1 MCLYV
6 LMSLA
11 HFPENVWL
19 PAKSS
24 HVSSVNYQQSCEC
37 CAGWGSVCVR
47 DTVFVHHA
55 LSFSYLLLWPS
66 GADLS
71 ALVREAAIAALKE
84 RMQVRPVGQRQ
95 AGGERGRGK
104 ETAMQ
109 DGSLQTEDQLFE
121 DCCVAAHHFETAF
134 GKVKASVSGRVGG
147 QVNGN

>member
-1 MCLYV
+1 MNAALV
-6 LMSLA
+6 GA
-11 HFPENVWL
+11 
-19 PAKSS
+19 
-24 HVSSVNYQQSCEC
+24 
-37 CAGWGSVCVR
+37 VCVC

-84 RMQVRPVGQRQ
+84 HMQVRPVGQRQ
-95 AGGERGRGK
+95 AGGESGRGK

-134 GKVKASVSGRVGG
+134 SKVKASVSGRVGG

>member
-37 CAGWGSVCVR
+37 GAGWGSVCVR
-47 DTVFVHHA
+47 HCFCASCSV
-55 LSFSYLLLWPS
+55 LLLPLVVASS

-84 RMQVRPVGQRQ
+84 HMQVRPVGQRQ
-95 AGGERGRGK
+95 AGGESGRGK

-134 GKVKASVSGRVGG
+134 SKVKASVSGRVGG